1 MTKLYFLIIKRVIM
15 RGFATSSNP
24 YERGLRPRR
33 FLEETSTRV
42 KMEIILGKKLKNT
55 PRKAA

>member
-1 MTKLYFLIIKRVIM
+1 M

-24 YERGLRPRR
+24 YEKGLRPRR
-33 FLEETSTRV
+33 FFEETTARV

-55 PRKAA
+55 PKKAA